1 MLSHL
6 FNVTQLMSGKEI
18 CEVNLDLEKM
28 QQKGWKNELG
38 KQKELSVTFVFCIL
52 IVWHCSSYLTSLFQ
66 LPHLK
71 TGNAYL
77 RAC

>member
-6 FNVTQLMSGKEI
+6 FNVTQLMSGEEI

-38 KQKELSVTFVFCIL
+38 NQKELSVSFVSFA
-52 IVWHCSSYLTSLFQ
+52 S
-66 LPHLK
+66 
-71 TGNAYL
+71 
-77 RAC
+77 